1 MLNRVIGVYSRQ
13 HFFSLFGELCH
24 LYLGQYLG
32 EEQLTRQLIGLHR
45 AVTHKDKNLLNQSVK
60 QGCEMSLPLRGVT
73 ALSLTLYLKHMGMTS
88 ELLAALRK
96 TKQLGKFS
104 FVLLSLGH
112 LLSLLHTVV

>member
-1 MLNRVIGVYSRQ
+1 
-13 HFFSLFGELCH
+13 
-24 LYLGQYLG
+24 
-32 EEQLTRQLIGLHR
+32 
-45 AVTHKDKNLLNQSVK
+45 
-60 QGCEMSLPLRGVT
+60 MSLPLRGVT

-112 LLSLLHTVV
+112 LLSLLHTVVQSTKFQPITGHLYSRDSRAALLLAESVS